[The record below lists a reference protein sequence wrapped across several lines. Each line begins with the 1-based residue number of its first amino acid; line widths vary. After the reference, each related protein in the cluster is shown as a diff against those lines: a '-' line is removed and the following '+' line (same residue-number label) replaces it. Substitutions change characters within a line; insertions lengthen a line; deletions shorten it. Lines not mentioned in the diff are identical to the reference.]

1 MLEHCTS
8 DTFAYKIYL
17 DRYKTNPPDNKDCY
31 RAEKLNALIHFL
43 AANPAFPLTLKDGQ
57 KISFKHP
64 KTGRNY
70 IIENHNIRL

>member
-1 MLEHCTS
+1 MPKES
-8 DTFAYKIYL
+8 FAYNVDI
-17 DRYKTNPPDNKDCY
+17 DRYKTNPPDYLESNRTD
-31 RAEKLNALIHFL
+31 KLSALIYFL